1 MLTDKQQK
9 FCDEYLVDLNA
20 TQAAIR
26 AGYSEKTAHSI
37 GNENLIK
44 PEIQNYI
51 KEKQIALSESTKIT
65 TEMVCKELAK
75 IGFSNIQD
83 YIKKGFTIENIQSLK
98 REHAAAISSIETE
111 TIHFDG
117 GSNTKVKF
125 KLHDKL
131 SALEKLAKHIG
142 FFKEDNEQLKG
153 TPVELDLSK
162 YTDAE
167 LKTLISLQSKGRTSE
182 A

>member
-1 MLTDKQQK
+1 MASTDKLTDKQK
-9 FCDEYLVDLNA
+9 TFCEEYLIDLNA

-26 AGYSEKTAHSI
+26 AGYSEKTAYSI

-51 KEKQIALSESTKIT
+51 KELMDARSKIT
-65 TEMVCKELAK
+65 RITAQMVVEELAK

-83 YIKKGFTIENIQSLK
+83 YIKEGFTIEEIQSLRK
-98 REHAAAISSIETE
+98 EHAAAISSIETE
-111 TIHFDG
+111 TIQFDG

-131 SALEKLAKHIG
+131 SALEKLGKHIG
-142 FFKEDNEQLKG
+142 FFKEDNEQKGVLKQIFKIG
-153 TPVELDLSK
+153 DTEIEL
-162 YTDAE
+162 
-167 LKTLISLQSKGRTSE
+167 
-182 A
+182 